1 MQDLLKGELDLDLGR
16 LPYFEF
22 KYDLDWLES
31 IERNRDLEGAGLCD
45 LWVCDFEWCLASSTR
60 FTFLGGT
67 GKDIS
72 SKQKHKTV
80 KLYVG
85 RHIVEIVDTYIQKKA
100 FYNN

>member
-1 MQDLLKGELDLDLGR
+1 MLKGEIDLDLDR

-31 IERNRDLEGAGLCD
+31 IERDCDLEGAGLRD
-45 LWVCDFEWCLASSTR
+45 LWVCDFECCLASSTR

-72 SKQKHKTV
+72 SKQKHNTV
-80 KLYVG
+80 IRILSLNKFNY
-85 RHIVEIVDTYIQKKA
+85 EQ
-100 FYNN
+100 